1 MSNVRKQVR
10 LARRSPGYW
19 RVTFDIP
26 PLNIFGPETIPQLN
40 EIVTALETDE
50 QVQGGGFR

>member
-1 MSNVRKQVR
+1 MSNVCKSKQVR

-26 PLNIFGPETIPQLN
+26 PLNIFAPETIPQFN
-40 EIVTALETDE
+40 EIVTALENDDE
-50 QVQGGGFR
+50 QEHAF